1 MPASSIRLTEGN
13 HGPAPFRDY
22 EVDLFSHE
30 SVRNARA
37 VDDALREFS
46 PVVRLDD
53 GTVMITRHADVTAGL
68 QDWHTFSSKSR
79 PWHDPKSLRPEILLT
94 DDPPRHTHVR
104 QAMATVLSAQVL
116 AKLRPSFERDAAAL
130 LDSLLSR
137 QGETLDAVREITQR
151 FVYKALPDA
160 IGLRIE
166 GREHM
171 YAFSHMVWATMGPEN
186 ELFREAMV
194 NLEPVLAWL
203 EQCCDRENLS
213 DGGIG
218 MALYGLAD
226 AKVITQAEAKLL
238 LQTVLAAG
246 ADTTILTMANAIQA
260 FALFPGEYQKIRA
273 NPALVRIAFDESLRW
288 DSPSRMAGRITTR
301 EVDIGG
307 YAVPAGQRV
316 GLMFAAA
323 NRDPRA
329 WAHPDQFDLS
339 RDLRKQV
346 GWGYGVHACVGRVLA
361 QLEASSLLSELARRV
376 ARIEIAGEPE
386 PWMTTIG
393 HGPAKLPIRLYAD

>member
-1 MPASSIRLTEGN
+1 LGQAI
-13 HGPAPFRDY
+13 HDY
-22 EVDLFSHE
+22 PVDLFSHE

-37 VDDALREFS
+37 VDDAVREFS
-46 PVVRLDD
+46 PVVRLAD
-53 GTVMITRHADVTAGL
+53 GTVMITRHADVVAGL
-68 QDWHTFSSKSR
+68 GDWQTYSSRSR

-104 QAMATVLSAQVL
+104 QVMAKVLSAQVV
-116 AKLRPSFERDAAAL
+116 ARARPALERDAAL
-130 LDSLLSR
+130 LIDELLAQ
-137 QGETLDAVREITQR
+137 QGEVVDAVRDITQR

-160 IGLRIE
+160 IGLRVA

-186 ELFREAMV
+186 ALFREAMV
-194 NLEPVLAWL
+194 NLDPVVAWL
-203 EQCCDRENLS
+203 EQCCDRDNLGA
-213 DGGIG
+213 GGIG
-218 MALYGLAD
+218 LALYALAD
-226 AKVITQAEAKLL
+226 EGTITQAEAKLL

-246 ADTTILTMANAIQA
+246 ADTTILTLANALQA
-260 FALFPGEYQKIRA
+260 LALFPEQFRRIQADPG
-273 NPALVRIAFDESLRW
+273 LVRAAFDESLRW

-301 EVDIGG
+301 EVEIGG
-307 YAVPAGQRV
+307 YSVPAGQRV

-329 WAHPDQFDLS
+329 WPDPDQYDIG
-339 RDLRKQV
+339 RDLRNQV

-361 QLEASSLLSELARRV
+361 QVEAQVLLSEVARRV
-376 ARIEIAGEPE
+376 ARIEMAGAPE

-393 HGPAKLPIRLYAD
+393 HGPARLPIRLYGH

>member
-1 MPASSIRLTEGN
+1 MGLAIPNYA
-13 HGPAPFRDY
+13 
-22 EVDLFSHE
+22 VDLFSHE

-37 VDDALREFS
+37 VDDAVREFA
-46 PVVRLDD
+46 PVVRLAD

-104 QAMATVLSAQVL
+104 QAMTAVLSTQVL

-130 LDSLLSR
+130 LDDLLLH
-137 QGETLDAVREITQR
+137 QGKILDAVREVTQR

-160 IGLRIE
+160 IGLRVE

-194 NLEPVLAWL
+194 NLEPVLEWL
-203 EQCCDRENLS
+203 EQCCDRDNLAE
-213 DGGIG
+213 GGIG

-226 AKVITQAEAKLL
+226 NEVITQAEAKLL

-246 ADTTILTMANAIQA
+246 ADTTILTLANAIRA
-260 FALFPGEYQKIRA
+260 FALYPAEYQKIRLD
-273 NPALVRIAFDESLRW
+273 PTLVRIAFDESLRW

-301 EVDIGG
+301 EVDIEGHT
-307 YAVPAGQRV
+307 VPAGQRV

-329 WAHPDQFDLS
+329 WSDPDRYDLS
-339 RDLRKQV
+339 RDLKKQV

-361 QLEASSLLSELARRV
+361 QLEASTLLTEVARRV
-376 ARIEIAGEPE
+376 TRIELAGDPE

-393 HGPAKLPIRLYAD
+393 HGPAKLPIHLYAD

>member
-1 MPASSIRLTEGN
+1 MSA
-13 HGPAPFRDY
+13 
-22 EVDLFSHE
+22 
-30 SVRNARA
+30 
-37 VDDALREFS
+37 
-46 PVVRLDD
+46 
-53 GTVMITRHADVTAGL
+53 
-68 QDWHTFSSKSR
+68 
-79 PWHDPKSLRPEILLT
+79 
-94 DDPPRHTHVR
+94 
-104 QAMATVLSAQVL
+104 VLSSHVL

-137 QGETLDAVREITQR
+137 QGELLDAVREITQR

-160 IGLRIE
+160 VGLRVE
-166 GREHM
+166 GREHL

-186 ELFREAMV
+186 ALFREAMV
-194 NLEPVLAWL
+194 NLEPVLEWL
-203 EQCCDRENLS
+203 ERCCDRDNLS
-213 DGGIG
+213 AGGIG

-226 AKVITQAEAKLL
+226 NQVITQAEAKLL

-246 ADTTILTMANAIQA
+246 ADTTILTMANAIRA
-260 FALFPGEYQKIRA
+260 FGLYPKEYQKIRTD
-273 NPALVRIAFDESLRW
+273 PSLVRIAFDESLRW

-329 WAHPDQFDLS
+329 WSDPDRYDLS
-339 RDLRKQV
+339 RDLKKQV

-361 QLEASSLLSELARRV
+361 QLEASTLLTEVARRV
-376 ARIEIAGEPE
+376 ARIEIAGDPE

>member
-1 MPASSIRLTEGN
+1 MGLAIPN
-13 HGPAPFRDY
+13 Y
-22 EVDLFSHE
+22 EIDLFSHD
-30 SVRNARA
+30 SVRNART
-37 VDDALREFS
+37 VDDAVREFA
-46 PVVRLDD
+46 PVVRLAD

-104 QAMATVLSAQVL
+104 QAMTTVLSAQVL
-116 AKLRPSFERDAAAL
+116 AKLRPSFERDAREL
-130 LDSLLSR
+130 LDGLLLR
-137 QGETLDAVREITQR
+137 QGEILDAVREITQR

-160 IGLRIE
+160 IGLGIP

-194 NLEPVLAWL
+194 NLEPVLKWL

-213 DGGIG
+213 TGGIG
-218 MALYGLAD
+218 MTLYGLAD
-226 AKVITQAEAKLL
+226 NQVITQAEAKLL

-246 ADTTILTMANAIQA
+246 ADTTILTMANAIRA
-260 FALFPGEYQKIRA
+260 FALFPGEYQRIRTD
-273 NPALVRIAFDESLRW
+273 PSLVRIAFDESLRW

-329 WAHPDQFDLS
+329 WSDPDRYDLS
-339 RDLRKQV
+339 RDLKKQV

-361 QLEASSLLSELARRV
+361 QLEASTLLTEVARRV
-376 ARIEIAGEPE
+376 ARIEIAGDPE

-393 HGPAKLPIRLYAD
+393 HGPATLPIRLYAD

>member
-1 MPASSIRLTEGN
+1 MGSSIP
-13 HGPAPFRDY
+13 HY

-46 PVVRLDD
+46 PVVQLAD

-104 QAMATVLSAQVL
+104 QAMTTVLSTQVL

-137 QGETLDAVREITQR
+137 QGEVLDAVHDMTQR

-160 IGLRIE
+160 IGLELE

-194 NLEPVLAWL
+194 NLEPVLEWL
-203 EQCCDRENLS
+203 EKCCDRDNLAA
-213 DGGIG
+213 GGIG
-218 MALYGLAD
+218 MTLYGLAD
-226 AKVITQAEAKLL
+226 DNIITQAEAKLL

-246 ADTTILTMANAIQA
+246 ADTTILTMANAIRA
-260 FALFPGEYQKIRA
+260 FGLFPQEYRKIRA

-307 YAVPAGQRV
+307 HAVPAGQRV

-323 NRDPRA
+323 NRDPRT
-329 WAHPDQFDLS
+329 WPDPDRYDLE

-361 QLEASSLLSELARRV
+361 QLEASALLTELARRV
-376 ARIEIAGEPE
+376 ARIELAGDPE

>member
-1 MPASSIRLTEGN
+1 MGLAIPN
-13 HGPAPFRDY
+13 Y

-37 VDDALREFS
+37 VDDAVREFA
-46 PVVRLDD
+46 PVVRLAD

-68 QDWHTFSSKSR
+68 QDWHTFSSNSR
-79 PWHDPKSLRPEILLT
+79 PWHDPRSLRPEILLT

-104 QAMATVLSAQVL
+104 QAMTTVLSAQVL
-116 AKLRPSFERDAAAL
+116 AKLRPSFVRDAAAL
-130 LDSLLSR
+130 FDNLLLR
-137 QGETLDAVREITQR
+137 PGEILDAVREITQR

-160 IGLRIE
+160 IGLRVE

-194 NLEPVLAWL
+194 NLDPVLAWL
-203 EQCCDRENLS
+203 EQCCDRDNLS
-213 DGGIG
+213 AGGIG
-218 MALYGLAD
+218 MSLYGLAD
-226 AKVITQAEAKLL
+226 NHVITQAEAKLL

-246 ADTTILTMANAIQA
+246 ADTTILTMANAIRA
-260 FALFPGEYQKIRA
+260 FALYPEEYQKIRTD
-273 NPALVRIAFDESLRW
+273 PALVRIAFDESLRW

-329 WAHPDQFDLS
+329 WSDPDRYDLS
-339 RDLRKQV
+339 RDLKKQV
-346 GWGYGVHACVGRVLA
+346 GWGYGVHACVGRILA
-361 QLEASSLLSELARRV
+361 QLEAGTLLTEMARRI

>member
-1 MPASSIRLTEGN
+1 MGLSI
-13 HGPAPFRDY
+13 PDY
-22 EVDLFSHE
+22 QVDLFSHE

-37 VDDALREFS
+37 VDDALREFA
-46 PVVRLDD
+46 PVVRLAD

-104 QAMATVLSAQVL
+104 QAMTTVLSSQVL

-130 LDSLLSR
+130 LDDHLLR
-137 QGETLDAVREITQR
+137 QGEILDAVREITQR

-160 IGLRIE
+160 IGLRVE

-186 ELFREAMV
+186 ALFREAMV
-194 NLEPVLAWL
+194 NLEPVLEWL
-203 EQCCDRENLS
+203 EECCDRDNLS

-218 MALYGLAD
+218 MSLYGLAD
-226 AKVITQAEAKLL
+226 NDVITQAEAKLL

-246 ADTTILTMANAIQA
+246 ADTTILTMANAIRA
-260 FALFPGEYQKIRA
+260 FALFPEEYHRIR
-273 NPALVRIAFDESLRW
+273 NDPSLVRIAFDESLRW

-301 EVDIGG
+301 EIDIGG

-329 WAHPDQFDLS
+329 WPDPDRYDLS
-339 RDLRKQV
+339 RDLKKQV
-346 GWGYGVHACVGRVLA
+346 GWGYGVHACVGRILA
-361 QLEASSLLSELARRV
+361 QLEASTLLSEVARRV

>member
-1 MPASSIRLTEGN
+1 MGQAIP
-13 HGPAPFRDY
+13 HY
-22 EVDLFSHE
+22 EVDLFSRE

-37 VDDALREFS
+37 VDDAVREFA
-46 PVVRLDD
+46 PVVRLAD

-94 DDPPRHTHVR
+94 DDPPRHTHAR
-104 QAMATVLSAQVL
+104 QAMSAVLSAQVL

-130 LDSLLSR
+130 LDSLLLR
-137 QGETLDAVREITQR
+137 QGEILDAVREITQR

-203 EQCCDRENLS
+203 EQCCDRANLS
-213 DGGIG
+213 EGGIG

-226 AKVITQAEAKLL
+226 EQVITQAEAKLL

-246 ADTTILTMANAIQA
+246 ADTTILTMANAMYA
-260 FALFPGEYQKIRA
+260 FARFPGQYQK
-273 NPALVRIAFDESLRW
+273 L
-288 DSPSRMAGRITTR
+288 
-301 EVDIGG
+301 
-307 YAVPAGQRV
+307 
-316 GLMFAAA
+316 
-323 NRDPRA
+323 
-329 WAHPDQFDLS
+329 
-339 RDLRKQV
+339 
-346 GWGYGVHACVGRVLA
+346 
-361 QLEASSLLSELARRV
+361 
-376 ARIEIAGEPE
+376 
-386 PWMTTIG
+386 
-393 HGPAKLPIRLYAD
+393 

>member
-1 MPASSIRLTEGN
+1 MGQAIPY
-13 HGPAPFRDY
+13 Y

-37 VDDALREFS
+37 VDDAAREFA
-46 PVVRLDD
+46 PAVRLAD

-68 QDWHTFSSKSR
+68 ADWQTFSSKSR

-104 QAMATVLSAQVL
+104 HAMGSVLSTQVL
-116 AKLRPSFERDAAAL
+116 ANMRPSFERDAAAL
-130 LDSLLSR
+130 LDSLLTR
-137 QGETLDAVREITQR
+137 KGEILDAVRDITQR

-160 IGLRIE
+160 IGLRIA

-194 NLEPVLAWL
+194 NLEPVLEWL
-203 EQCCDRENLS
+203 EQCCDRDNLAA
-213 DGGIG
+213 GGIG
-218 MALYGLAD
+218 MALYTLAD
-226 AKVITQAEAKLL
+226 TAVITQAEAKLL

-246 ADTTILTMANAIQA
+246 ADTTILTLANAMRA
-260 FALFPGEYQKIRA
+260 FALFPEEYQKVRA
-273 NPALVRIAFDESLRW
+273 EPNLVRLAFDESLRW

-301 EVDIGG
+301 EVDVGG
-307 YAVPAGQRV
+307 YAIPAGQRV

-329 WAHPDQFDLS
+329 WPNPDQYDLK

-361 QLEASSLLSELARRV
+361 QLEAQALLSELVRRV
-376 ARIEIAGEPE
+376 SRIEIAGDPE

-393 HGPAKLPIRLYAD
+393 HGPARLPIRLYGD

>member
-1 MPASSIRLTEGN
+1 MGQPIPN
-13 HGPAPFRDY
+13 YD
-22 EVDLFSHE
+22 VDLFSHE
-30 SVRNARA
+30 SVRNARD
-37 VDDALREFS
+37 VDDTLREFS
-46 PVVRLDD
+46 PVVRLAD

-68 QDWHTFSSKSR
+68 QDWQTFSNKSR
-79 PWHDPKSLRPEILLT
+79 PWHDPNSLRPEILLT

-104 QAMATVLSAQVL
+104 QAIARALSTQVL
-116 AKLRPSFERDAAAL
+116 GNLRPSFERDAVAL
-130 LDSLLSR
+130 LDSLMAR
-137 QGETLDAVREITQR
+137 QGEVVDAVREITQR

-160 IGLRIE
+160 IGLRVA

-194 NLEPVLAWL
+194 NIEPVLAWL
-203 EQCCDRENLS
+203 EQCCDRDNLS

-218 MALYGLAD
+218 MVLYGLAD
-226 AKVITQAEAKLL
+226 DGVITQAEAKLL

-246 ADTTILTMANAIQA
+246 ADTTILTMANAMYA
-260 FALFPGEYQKIRA
+260 FAKFPDQYQKLRA
-273 NPALVRIAFDESLRW
+273 DPGLVRAAFDESLRW

-307 YAVPAGQRV
+307 YTVPAGQRV

-329 WAHPDQFDLS
+329 WDNPDQYDMA
-339 RDLRKQV
+339 RDLKKQV
-346 GWGYGVHACVGRVLA
+346 GWGYGIHACVGRVLA
-361 QLEASSLLSELARRV
+361 QLEAHVLLSEVARRV
-376 ARIEIAGEPE
+376 SRFEIVAEPT

-393 HGPAKLPIRLYAD
+393 HGPAKLPVRLYGS

>member
-1 MPASSIRLTEGN
+1 MGQAIPEYPI
-13 HGPAPFRDY
+13 
-22 EVDLFSHE
+22 DLFSHA

-37 VDDALREFS
+37 VDDTLREYS
-46 PVVRLDD
+46 PVVRLKD
-53 GTVMITRHADVTAGL
+53 GTVMITRHADVLPGL
-68 QDWHTFSSKSR
+68 QDWQTFSNKSR

-104 QAMATVLSAQVL
+104 QAIGQVLSAPFL
-116 AKLRPSFERDAAAL
+116 SKLRPSFERDAAAL
-130 LDSLLSR
+130 VGELVAR
-137 QGETLDAVREITQR
+137 QGEVIDAVRDLTQR

-194 NLEPVLAWL
+194 DIEPVLAWL
-203 EQCCDRENLS
+203 ERCCDRDNLAP
-213 DGGIG
+213 GGIG
-218 MALYGLAD
+218 LALYGLAD
-226 AKVITQAEAKLL
+226 QGVITQAEAKLL

-260 FALFPGEYQKIRA
+260 FALFPDQYQKLRA
-273 NPALVRIAFDESLRW
+273 DLTLVRAAFDESLRW

-301 EVDIGG
+301 EVEIGG
-307 YAVPAGQRV
+307 YTVPAGQRV

-329 WAHPDQFDLS
+329 WSDPDRFDLD
-339 RDLRKQV
+339 RDLRRQV

-361 QLEASSLLSELARRV
+361 QLEAHALLTELARRI
-376 ARIEIAGEPE
+376 ARIELAGAPE

-393 HGPAKLPIRLYAD
+393 HGPAKLPVRLYGG